1 MIVIGP
7 EPSFSHSPLA
17 GKKETK
23 GLDRLEPPRE
33 RNTLGLSALIT
44 THTYIPSLADKKGKA
59 DVAWQAGIAF
69 AKASWL
75 E

>member
-1 MIVIGP
+1 MIII
-7 EPSFSHSPLA
+7 EPDPLSLTLHWLE
-17 GKKETK
+17 KETK
-23 GLDRLEPPRE
+23 GLGQLEPPSE

-44 THTYIPSLADKKGKA
+44 THTYIPSLAEKKGKA